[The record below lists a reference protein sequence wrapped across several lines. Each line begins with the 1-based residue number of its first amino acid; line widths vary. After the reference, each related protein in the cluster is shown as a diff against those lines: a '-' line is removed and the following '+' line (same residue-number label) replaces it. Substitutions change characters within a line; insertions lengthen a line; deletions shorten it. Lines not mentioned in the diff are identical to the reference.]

1 VSTGETARTLEL
13 SGYTVQDDLKSRF
26 EKAGLHSRRDLL
38 ARVFHDQYA
47 PGSGPGRNSARP
59 GGTPRRRRGR
69 PGTLM
74 DRPVAR
80 SRSVSGMCDS
90 APRPSDESGELT
102 NTRVFVGAVAA
113 VIVTSIVLAV
123 VVAVF
128 HEPVAWLLVA
138 FLIGSLTVWTRTTV
152 WW

>member
-1 VSTGETARTLEL
+1 
-13 SGYTVQDDLKSRF
+13 
-26 EKAGLHSRRDLL
+26 
-38 ARVFHDQYA
+38 
-47 PGSGPGRNSARP
+47 
-59 GGTPRRRRGR
+59 
-69 PGTLM
+69 
-74 DRPVAR
+74 
-80 SRSVSGMCDS
+80 MCDS
-90 APRPSDESGELT
+90 APRPSDASGELT

-138 FLIGSLTVWTRTTV
+138 FLIGSLAAWTWTTV

>member
-1 VSTGETARTLEL
+1 
-13 SGYTVQDDLKSRF
+13 
-26 EKAGLHSRRDLL
+26 
-38 ARVFHDQYA
+38 
-47 PGSGPGRNSARP
+47 
-59 GGTPRRRRGR
+59 
-69 PGTLM
+69 
-74 DRPVAR
+74 
-80 SRSVSGMCDS
+80 
-90 APRPSDESGELT
+90 
-102 NTRVFVGAVAA
+102 VAA